1 MKIYEIEDHLYLVD
15 LPQKLRGFRK
25 FISSWIYTG
34 EFNVVVDVGPKSTVN
49 TLVEAIKK
57 IGINKID
64 YVLLTHIHIDHAGGV
79 GEFLKHFNAKIMVH
93 DKGKKHLINPQK
105 LWEGSLKVLGEIAKA
120 YGEIIPVPESAFIDK
135 IDGIEKIDTPGH
147 APHHSSYVIGDYLFA
162 GEAFGVFHEIR
173 NELYQRP
180 ATPPKFILEVAESS
194 IEKLESLGKKKVCFG
209 HFGMYKDSLDV
220 AKYAKKQLKKW
231 VQTIFDEVSGGESDP
246 EKITENVK
254 GYMLENDARFSNY
267 KLLDDDIK
275 EREDYFIRNSIMGML
290 EYVKETML

>member
-1 MKIYEIEDHLYLVD
+1 M
-15 LPQKLRGFRK
+15 
-25 FISSWIYTG
+25 
-34 EFNVVVDVGPKSTVN
+34 VVDVGPKSTVN

-57 IGINKID
+57 LGINKID

-79 GEFLKHFNAKIMVH
+79 GEFLKHFNAKVMVH

-105 LWEGSLKVLGEIAKA
+105 LWEGSLKVLGDIAKA
-120 YGEIIPVPESAFIDK
+120 YGEITPVPESAFIDK

-162 GEAFGVFHEIR
+162 GEAFGVFHEVR

-194 IEKLESLGKKKVCFG
+194 IEKLESLGWKKVCFG
-209 HFGMYKDSLDV
+209 HFGMYKDSLDI

-231 VQTIFDEVSGGESDP
+231 VQTIFDEVSGGESYP

-254 GYMLENDARFSNY
+254 KNLLEKDARFSNY
-267 KLLDDDIK
+267 KLLDDDIR
-275 EREDYFIRNSIMGML
+275 EREDYFIRNSIIGML
-290 EYVKETML
+290 EYVKENML